1 MAKLLIIYH
10 SQSGNTEAMAQAV
23 YEGALLAEATVS
35 LKKAAEA
42 TSNDLIDC
50 DAVAFGTPNYFSYM
64 AGAMKDFFDRS
75 LHAVRGKVGNKP
87 YSAVGSHGG
96 GGRQALDTI
105 DRICHSLKLKKVFDD
120 VIATG
125 KPSPEVLEECK
136 ELGRKLAQ
144 L

>member
-10 SQSGNTEAMAQAV
+10 SQSGNTEAMAKAV
-23 YEGALLAEATVS
+23 HEGALSSGANVS

-42 TSNDLIDC
+42 TSNDLLDC

-75 LHAVRGKVGNKP
+75 LQAVRGKVDNKP
-87 YSAVGSHGG
+87 YAVFSSAGG
-96 GGRQALDTI
+96 GGKGALDSV
-105 DRICHSLKLKKVFDD
+105 DRICSSLRLKKAFDS
-120 VIATG
+120 VVATG
-125 KPSPEVLEECK
+125 KPSSEVLEECK

>member
-10 SQSGNTEAMAQAV
+10 SQSGNTEAMAKAV
-23 YEGALLAEATVS
+23 YEGALSSGTTVS

-42 TSNDLIDC
+42 ISNDLIDC
-50 DAVAFGTPNYFSYM
+50 DAVVFGTPNYFSYM

-75 LHAVRGKVGNKP
+75 LHAVRGKVDNKP
-87 YSAVGSHGG
+87 YTAVSSHGG
-96 GGRQALDTI
+96 GGRQALDSL
-105 DRICHSLKLKKVFDD
+105 DGICRSLRLKKAFEGV
-120 VIATG
+120 VATG

>member
-1 MAKLLIIYH
+1 MVKLLIGYH
-10 SQSGNTEAMAQAV
+10 SQAGNTEAMAKAV
-23 YEGALLAEATVS
+23 QEGAISSRATVN

-50 DAVAFGTPNYFSYM
+50 DAVILGTPNYFSYM
-64 AGAMKDFFDRS
+64 AGAMKDFFDRV
-75 LHAVRGKVGNKP
+75 LYTTRGKVDDKP
-87 YSAVGSHGG
+87 YAAFGSAGG
-96 GGRQALDTI
+96 GGKEALDSI
-105 DRICHSLKLKKVFDD
+105 DRTCRSLRLKKALDS

-125 KPSPEVLEECK
+125 KPSSEVLEECK

>member
-10 SQSGNTEAMAQAV
+10 SQSGNTEAMAKAV
-23 YEGALLAEATVS
+23 QEGALSSGVTAS

-50 DAVAFGTPNYFSYM
+50 DAVILGTPNYFSYM
-64 AGAMKDFFDRS
+64 AGAIKDFFDRV
-75 LHAVRGKVGNKP
+75 LYTTRGKVDNKP
-87 YSAVGSHGG
+87 YATFSSA
-96 GGRQALDTI
+96 GGRGKGALDSV
-105 DRICHSLKLKKVFDD
+105 DGICHSLRLKKAFDS

-125 KPSPEVLEECK
+125 KPSSKVLEECK